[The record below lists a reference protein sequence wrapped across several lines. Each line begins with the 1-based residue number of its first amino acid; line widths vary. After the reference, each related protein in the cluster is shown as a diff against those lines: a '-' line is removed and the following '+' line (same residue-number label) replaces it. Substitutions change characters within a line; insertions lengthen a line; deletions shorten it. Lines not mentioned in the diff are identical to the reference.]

1 MTNVSLGDSSPSPSL
16 VQASGNTVVATKV
29 VDAARLHFLPR
40 VFGPGHMMLG
50 ETAVYRWMSE
60 LCPEYH
66 GGFWDFIDLSN
77 GGFYLRLV
85 CAAPVHLV
93 VDGNGFDAEM
103 SNDAAS
109 IVASLFALNTL
120 AWNGAE
126 HLVDAY
132 YLLKDFAMDHPQG
145 QLILRAID

>member
-40 VFGPGHMMLG
+40 VFGPGQMMLG
-50 ETAVYRWMSE
+50 ETAVYRLMSE

-77 GGFYLRLV
+77 GGVVRHLGIEAVAVYDQ
-85 CAAPVHLV
+85 VHWRIT
-93 VDGNGFDAEM
+93 D
-103 SNDAAS
+103 
-109 IVASLFALNTL
+109 
-120 AWNGAE
+120 
-126 HLVDAY
+126 
-132 YLLKDFAMDHPQG
+132 KP
-145 QLILRAID
+145 